1 MSNLHI
7 GWIGLAAMVVLLFL
21 RVPVG
26 ATLGLVSLAGI
37 AAIRGPGAAMGSLA
51 TLPYQFTSNWIL
63 SAVPMFLLM
72 GAFAYHMGLTR
83 GLFDAARAWLGW
95 MPGGMAV
102 ASNWACT
109 LFGAASG
116 SSVATTSAIG
126 KIAIPEMLRLR
137 YSPALAC
144 GSVAAAGTIDA
155 LIPPSIAL
163 VLYGWYA
170 ETSIDKLLIAGVLP
184 GLLTALVFTVF
195 IVVLCRARPHL
206 APLEDR
212 THTLRERLTLLVD
225 VWPLPVLVAGVI
237 GAIWTGAATATE
249 AAAVGATC
257 ALAIAAARRT
267 VSWHTV
273 REALVDTAG
282 SMASLFF
289 VVVGA
294 VLFTRF
300 LALSGVPDF
309 IASSFAAM
317 DSKWLV
323 IGAMIAVYLV
333 LGMILD
339 PIGVMLLTL
348 PILIP
353 VCRKLGLDLLWIGV
367 LVVKLVEVGM
377 LTPPVGFHCFVLK
390 TVVGSQV
397 SLAEIFRGATWFVA
411 IDAVVIALL
420 IAFPQISLWLPS
432 FMT

>member
-1 MSNLHI
+1 M
-7 GWIGLAAMVVLLFL
+7 
-21 RVPVG
+21 
-26 ATLGLVSLAGI
+26 
-37 AAIRGPGAAMGSLA
+37 GAA
-51 TLPYQFTSNWIL
+51 
-63 SAVPMFLLM
+63 
-72 GAFAYHMGLTR
+72 
-83 GLFDAARAWLGW
+83 
-95 MPGGMAV
+95 
-102 ASNWACT
+102 
-109 LFGAASG
+109 
-116 SSVATTSAIG
+116 
-126 KIAIPEMLRLR
+126 
-137 YSPALAC
+137 
-144 GSVAAAGTIDA
+144 
-155 LIPPSIAL
+155 
-163 VLYGWYA
+163 
-170 ETSIDKLLIAGVLP
+170 
-184 GLLTALVFTVF
+184 
-195 IVVLCRARPHL
+195 
-206 APLEDR
+206 
-212 THTLRERLTLLVD
+212 
-225 VWPLPVLVAGVI
+225 
-237 GAIWTGAATATE
+237 
-249 AAAVGATC
+249 C

-300 LALSGVPDF
+300 LALSGVPEF